1 MTICSDVKALW
12 APGDSLSWVSKCG
25 NPEVFLASKKK
36 LLDFAVTFGSSSR
49 GRERD
54 AKLFDLAG
62 AIFSF
67 FWLWGGFEH
76 IKTPHLK
83 RGDKVGS
90 SWEMVETAG

>member
-62 AIFSF
+62 AIFF
-67 FWLWGGFEH
+67 FFLV
-76 IKTPHLK
+76 
-83 RGDKVGS
+83 VG
-90 SWEMVETAG
+90 WI